1 MSAAQFLFDRDE
13 ELWWIDEA
21 ADGGTHEPD
30 AGHFVRD
37 VPDEMLAELLA
48 VRRRYATL
56 IEELPAAAGLAAAT
70 ATLLDVCADFAAR
83 EELTAENT
91 THLNDPALLDRMIS
105 WQRCTT
111 CGYMRSQ
118 HVGGEMDL
126 TSTASLSDSERGS

>member
-70 ATLLDVCADFAAR
+70 AIHLAIAPGRYACGIGNRWASQVIASTRNRSAVTCRSCCRATSEVADR
-83 EELTAENT
+83 
-91 THLNDPALLDRMIS
+91 D
-105 WQRCTT
+105 
-111 CGYMRSQ
+111 
-118 HVGGEMDL
+118 
-126 TSTASLSDSERGS
+126 

>member
-48 VRRRYATL
+48 VRR
-56 IEELPAAAGLAAAT
+56 
-70 ATLLDVCADFAAR
+70 
-83 EELTAENT
+83 LTVDQVVGSEA
-91 THLNDPALLDRMIS
+91 PALDDR
-105 WQRCTT
+105 
-111 CGYMRSQ
+111 G
-118 HVGGEMDL
+118 
-126 TSTASLSDSERGS
+126 AP

>member
-48 VRRRYATL
+48 VRHSWIDNLHDYWRERV
-56 IEELPAAAGLAAAT
+56 ERN
-70 ATLLDVCADFAAR
+70 LLTVDQVVGSEA
-83 EELTAENT
+83 
-91 THLNDPALLDRMIS
+91 PALDDR
-105 WQRCTT
+105 
-111 CGYMRSQ
+111 G
-118 HVGGEMDL
+118 
-126 TSTASLSDSERGS
+126 AP

>member
-56 IEELPAAAGLAAAT
+56 IERELLRHLG
-70 ATLLDVCADFAAR
+70 R
-83 EELTAENT
+83 ELVA
-91 THLNDPALLDRMIS
+91 
-105 WQRCTT
+105 
-111 CGYMRSQ
+111 
-118 HVGGEMDL
+118 VGR
-126 TSTASLSDSERGS
+126 SERDLSEEGQVTP